1 MSDAKCQIKSTLK
14 APFKESSARQS
25 PELSE
30 YVQLTD
36 LSWFVD
42 TDVYIS
48 QTHTSHCHLELLGCN
63 ISRCTVI
70 CEIPETGFYA
80 SSCDQ
85 GWCVCLFPDK
95 GGMIWVIWV
104 WYGDDWVQCDVASH
118 SSPFRFFSGA
128 GGHHRGPPGGGDPPV
143 SRVLPSLLLSGP
155 LPHAP
160 PAPLPGSPSLHPQ
173 LSLFLPPCQSRGAA
187 PPPVLPAPPS
197 PHVRRS
203 RYGHADWT

>member
-1 MSDAKCQIKSTLK
+1 MSDAKCQIKSTMK
-14 APFKESSARQS
+14 ATFRESSARQRI
-25 PELSE
+25 ELSE

-42 TDVYIS
+42 TDVYVS
-48 QTHTSHCHLELLGCN
+48 QTHTSHCHLELSGCN
-63 ISRCTVI
+63 ISILLSVKSQKRVSTPPPAAKADVLFI
-70 CEIPETGFYA
+70 SG
-80 SSCDQ
+80 Q
-85 GWCVCLFPDK
+85 GWHDMSYM
-95 GGMIWVIWV
+95 GVIRKWLGAMWCRLSLV
-104 WYGDDWVQCDVASH
+104 SL
-118 SSPFRFFSGA
+118 SFFSGA

-187 PPPVLPAPPS
+187 PPPVLPAPPP